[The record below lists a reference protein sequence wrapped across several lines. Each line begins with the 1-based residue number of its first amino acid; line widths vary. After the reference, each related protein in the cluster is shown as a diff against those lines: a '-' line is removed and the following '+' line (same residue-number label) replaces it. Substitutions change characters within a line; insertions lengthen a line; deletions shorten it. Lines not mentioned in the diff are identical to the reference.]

1 MNTFVTP
8 RHDEDRRNITAI
20 YSISATKHGRWRK
33 IPVAKLTVIV
43 GEGTK
48 SRELREHR
56 IKHSCIQIR
65 CMCCA
70 KICITCNLC
79 VINELMSR

>member
-48 SRELREHR
+48 SRELR
-56 IKHSCIQIR
+56 
-65 CMCCA
+65 
-70 KICITCNLC
+70 
-79 VINELMSR
+79 